1 MSRGGRIA
9 AALVAVVVMIGAAV
23 LVRDALTGDG
33 GTDNTDD
40 GGGTDGNR
48 PTLLCAE
55 ELGDVCTRLESN
67 EDVNVVIEP
76 AAATAERLPAAPP
89 PPAGDAGGGVRIA
102 AQN

>member
-40 GGGTDGNR
+40 GGGTGGN
-48 PTLLCAE
+48 PPNLLCAE
-55 ELGDVCTRLESN
+55 ARGDACTRLESN

-76 AAATAERLPAAPP
+76 AAATAERLGAPP
-89 PPAGDAGGGVRIA
+89 DPAEVDADGWL
-102 AQN
+102 